1 MAKSDGRRPQTPSGK
16 QKLSPLWIALTLAF
30 AAVLLMFL
38 FPGTANNN
46 PAQNQNRVC
55 FQQNCFTV
63 ELALTPEQQVQG
75 LMNRQTLGN
84 DSGMLFVFPQEGIYP
99 FWMKDTLIPLD
110 MIWMDSNGTVVFI
123 GKDEQP
129 CGMVCPSINPG
140 VQAKYVLEV
149 NAGTVDRIGLTIGS
163 RMTLDIQG

>member
-1 MAKSDGRRPQTPSGK
+1 MAE
-16 QKLSPLWIALTLAF
+16 KLSPLWIVLALGF
-30 AAVLLMFL
+30 AAILLMFL

-46 PAQNQNRVC
+46 PAQNQSRVC

-63 ELALTPEQQVQG
+63 ELALTSEQQAQG
-75 LMNRQTLGN
+75 LMARTHM
-84 DSGMLFVFPQEGIYP
+84 DPDKGMLFVFPSESVYP

-129 CGMVCPSINPG
+129 CGPLECPSINPG

-149 NAGTVDRIGLTIGS
+149 SAGTADRIGLKEGDKLTIF
-163 RMTLDIQG
+163 I